1 MTDIKFPMIQTTKK
15 TGNESLINFKG
26 ETIGTVLDFWK
37 WAYSD
42 LLDNA
47 QRGILAEYLVA
58 NALNLQNTIRTNWD
72 KYDLITQDGI
82 TLEIKTSAY
91 LQTWGQ
97 KKLSNLIFGI
107 QPTYGWNK
115 ETNEYDTLKSRQ
127 ADIYIFCI
135 SNHTNPLT
143 VNPLDLNQW
152 DFYILNTKILD
163 RKVGNQR
170 SITLNSLK
178 TLGAQYCHFEDLKST
193 IYNEYKKEAGI

>member
-72 KYDLITQDGI
+72 KY
-82 TLEIKTSAY
+82 
-91 LQTWGQ
+91 
-97 KKLSNLIFGI
+97 
-107 QPTYGWNK
+107 
-115 ETNEYDTLKSRQ
+115 
-127 ADIYIFCI
+127 
-135 SNHTNPLT
+135 
-143 VNPLDLNQW
+143 V
-152 DFYILNTKILD
+152 
-163 RKVGNQR
+163 
-170 SITLNSLK
+170 
-178 TLGAQYCHFEDLKST
+178 YCLLCHL
-193 IYNEYKKEAGI
+193 Y

>member
-15 TGNESLINFKG
+15 TGNEPLINFKG

-115 ETNEYDTLKSRQ
+115 ETNEYDTLKSR
-127 ADIYIFCI
+127 
-135 SNHTNPLT
+135 
-143 VNPLDLNQW
+143 
-152 DFYILNTKILD
+152 
-163 RKVGNQR
+163 
-170 SITLNSLK
+170 
-178 TLGAQYCHFEDLKST
+178 
-193 IYNEYKKEAGI
+193 